1 MLWWLFLCL
10 STILNIIFLYRSN
23 PDSEY
28 SYYSKILSILYITST
43 SLRAIFPRIDVE
55 RICYF
60 DTFISSTFI
69 GRLFATFGE
78 IAFALQITITLM
90 FFCKQLNLKEL
101 LLPLYLFPIWIT
113 IAQVFCWTGVI
124 TKKQSYH
131 CIEETIWTLSV
142 IFLIIPT
149 MLIIYVKTKNQNLK
163 QGLLIAIILSVCYV
177 IFMITYD
184 IPMYYK
190 RYLKD
195 EKNGIKY
202 LNFTEGVKDSMFC
215 KKVSREWKIW
225 KEDSYWMLGYFSIG
239 TLISI
244 FLIEMTNN

>member
-1 MLWWLFLCL
+1 
-10 STILNIIFLYRSN
+10 
-23 PDSEY
+23 
-28 SYYSKILSILYITST
+28 
-43 SLRAIFPRIDVE
+43 
-55 RICYF
+55 
-60 DTFISSTFI
+60 
-69 GRLFATFGE
+69 
-78 IAFALQITITLM
+78 
-90 FFCKQLNLKEL
+90 
-101 LLPLYLFPIWIT
+101 
-113 IAQVFCWTGVI
+113 
-124 TKKQSYH
+124 
-131 CIEETIWTLSV
+131 
-142 IFLIIPT
+142 
-149 MLIIYVKTKNQNLK
+149 
-163 QGLLIAIILSVCYV
+163 
-177 IFMITYD
+177 MITYD